1 MTNESLKNAFQR
13 FWEHVV
19 SLSNDKANKTDLTSH
34 INDVDNPHNITIE
47 QIGADPVG
55 SADTA
60 LAEAKE
66 YTDTKVADLVNSAP
80 ETLDTLGELAT
91 AFEENKDVVEA
102 LDAAISNKQDKDVV
116 ATITTEIDMDTF
128 ASIYHCDKTFSELWT
143 AHENGIN
150 VKVSYYNTWTADAKF
165 EIVTTSTGE
174 EKRIIVEYLSD
185 NVLKRYTIKEDDSVS
200 LVNKRFIT
208 ENVLSQNTGENSA
221 LVMSQKAVTDALE
234 TKQDKN
240 MIVTIT
246 STTAE
251 DGTVTYN
258 ADKTFE
264 EIKSAIN
271 NEVNVFVKSNGVT
284 YNLLKSTNSNI
295 QFTSYTP
302 STMLYQKIV
311 IKNDNVVTYSA
322 TNIVA
327 TENMYGGVK
336 ADAATETDTVPAKIG
351 TDGKLY
357 VPTYPEIPEQIQADW
372 EQNDSTASDYIKNR
386 IAYDEPIAPF
396 TPIGELNNDISALET
411 NVSILAQD
419 WSNLNTAGLKAT
431 VNPDTLCDTFATN
444 NTYYAQYNC
453 ILKYQLYNS
462 YLDVFSM
469 NEQILNMSN
478 KYSYIDDSN
487 FEYQVNNYLRVVF
500 ILDTSLLDEVNL
512 ALYPT
517 AGLYLITTN
526 TTSYNYFEAKVVTSM
541 HTLPE
546 RLTHKLIAR
555 TSWVEDRIQSLKND
569 IPTIDTEISAES
581 ENPVQNKVVKEYVD
595 TTIDSIPANALIK
608 PLSAIGEND
617 GITFANNIPNV
628 VALTITSVANCN
640 NIVYKNDIEGVT
652 TLSLLIKSNTS
663 GSFIKRTFLYEN
675 DFITIN
681 NVNNAEYSNTL
692 FIGTNR
698 VMFVCQYDEN
708 GNFISVTSR
717 DLILS
722 SEVLDKANEN
732 SKSQSYYPTADT
744 DMATKGYVDSHIP
757 TNEEV
762 IDLLTETGFIS
773 PATTASGD
781 IYTDSD
787 GDVYVM

>member
-1 MTNESLKNAFQR
+1 MTNESLKNAFRR

-47 QIGADPVG
+47 QIGADPAG

-251 DGTVTYN
+251 DGSKTYS
-258 ADKTFE
+258 ADKTFAEIE
-264 EIKSAIN
+264 EAYNNGTYVYAFAYDIALNYAEFHCAKVMVGKAWFEYYDSFQMRRITIIISDTNNVTVQINYKVASKS
-271 NEVNVFVKSNGVT
+271 
-284 YNLLKSTNSNI
+284 L
-295 QFTSYTP
+295 
-302 STMLYQKIV
+302 
-311 IKNDNVVTYSA
+311 
-322 TNIVA
+322 
-327 TENMYGGVK
+327 YGGVK

-357 VPTYPEIPEQIQADW
+357 VPTYPEIPEQVQSDW

-396 TPIGELNNDISALET
+396 TPIGELNNNISALET
-411 NVSILAQD
+411 NVPILVQD

-555 TSWVEDRIQSLKND
+555 TSWVEDQIQSLKSD

-595 TTIDSIPANALIK
+595 SLIPTDEQAIELAAEMGLIE
-608 PLSAIGEND
+608 PAM
-617 GITFANNIPNV
+617 NNGYI
-628 VALTITSVANCN
+628 LT
-640 NIVYKNDIEGVT
+640 
-652 TLSLLIKSNTS
+652 
-663 GSFIKRTFLYEN
+663 
-675 DFITIN
+675 
-681 NVNNAEYSNTL
+681 
-692 FIGTNR
+692 
-698 VMFVCQYDEN
+698 DEN
-708 GNFISVTSR
+708 GV
-717 DLILS
+717 
-722 SEVLDKANEN
+722 
-732 SKSQSYYPTADT
+732 
-744 DMATKGYVDSHIP
+744 
-757 TNEEV
+757 
-762 IDLLTETGFIS
+762 
-773 PATTASGD
+773 
-781 IYTDSD
+781 IYTI
-787 GDVYVM
+787 